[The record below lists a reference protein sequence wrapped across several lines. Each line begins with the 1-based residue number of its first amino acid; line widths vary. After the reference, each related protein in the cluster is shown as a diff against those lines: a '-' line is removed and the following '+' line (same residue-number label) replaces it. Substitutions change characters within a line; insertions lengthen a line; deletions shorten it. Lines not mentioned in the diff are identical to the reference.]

1 MYGSNASRNAIRSL
15 TLANGTILTRPEDI
29 KAEAARHFRDFL
41 QSEDPDF
48 VETPPEFLS
57 NLLDYRCSREHCL
70 QLVAPVTEEEI
81 KKALFSLPSGKASGP
96 DGFSKEFYV
105 AAWNIVGSDFV
116 VAVQSF
122 FQYGFMPKSVNATLL
137 TLIPKNPDLS
147 SPTMKDYRPV
157 ACCNMLYKVVSK
169 ILANCLKIILPDFI
183 EPNQSAFVKGR
194 LLLENVH
201 LAAELVKD
209 YHKDTLSPR
218 SAIKFDI
225 SKSFDTV
232 QWPFIVGIFRALGF
246 PDLFINWIYVCIST
260 AYFSVVVN
268 GELEGFFASHR
279 GVRQGC
285 FLSPYIFVM
294 VQNVLSRLLNKA
306 AQTGRI
312 GRHPRCDQVPV
323 THLSFADDIL
333 EFKEFERNNMMLI
346 LRPDAAGVLRD
357 RDGQAYN
364 EDGQRIAEHGYM
376 IPEIAQGV
384 DRHQLGV
391 DLHHGVNRADGRQM
405 TLGDYN
411 CPGLFYENWRAIRPT
426 AFERSDDLGLQPA
439 FYTLVSQH
447 PFHGL
452 SHEQPMDHIERFEDL
467 VSIMKAQVV
476 SEDYLHRKLFSY
488 SLAGEAASWLKELI
502 PGSLTTWQETKM
514 AFLNNFTRNY
524 CSYSYQAPSP
534 PTFVSKMESMPKQIQ
549 ESQQRILE
557 ISPLGRIESNLTTTC
572 HAVLKKSEDEF
583 VAVVENDANFVV
595 AEADL
600 STRSLSVDRHHLG
613 VDRHSSGTE
622 AELTFDEAE
631 SSELDTE
638 ESTPDSSVDRHS
650 PSVDRHW
657 TRTAPYAL
665 VFPPPPKKSEQEI
678 REQHCRAED
687 VSLLTKDI
695 SAILVYQDPE
705 KKPNKRQSMAI
716 SELVSAMIQCSIPEK
731 LPDPESFVLDCSIS
745 TDITAGYVKEL
756 DYIEQVKLQASNHED
771 WSGDH
776 LFSTRIQDEA
786 QIGDK
791 LLQIAEPHCRNS
803 AEIRAAGSVSIDT
816 TRVSV
821 DTRLDQ
827 TDDCRPH
834 HLSGDTK
841 SRHNA
846 LVSIDTT
853 TSVGRH
859 PDELNQSCQSKL
871 FFGLKSLLQV
881 RELLSLHLSHSILLL
896 NS

>member
-15 TLANGTILTRPEDI
+15 TLANGTILTRSEDI

-57 NLLDYRCSREHCL
+57 DLLDYRCSREQCL

-285 FLSPYIFVM
+285 SLSPYIFVM

-333 EFKEFERNNMMLI
+333 VFT
-346 LRPDAAGVLRD
+346 
-357 RDGQAYN
+357 DG
-364 EDGQRIAEHGYM
+364 
-376 IPEIAQGV
+376 
-384 DRHQLGV
+384 
-391 DLHHGVNRADGRQM
+391 
-405 TLGDYN
+405 
-411 CPGLFYENWRAIRPT
+411 
-426 AFERSDDLGLQPA
+426 S
-439 FYTLVSQH
+439 
-447 PFHGL
+447 
-452 SHEQPMDHIERFEDL
+452 
-467 VSIMKAQVV
+467 
-476 SEDYLHRKLFSY
+476 
-488 SLAGEAASWLKELI
+488 
-502 PGSLTTWQETKM
+502 PGSLRETLRVFEEFAHISGLHINASKSALFAGGRNKQALIQEALVHGLQVENLPIRYLGLPLTTRSMTAHDYAPLSSDYRRDVLMRLSDYARLFYGREIQILQRELKFLGKIFVDQKLKGSRLEAFARCVAGFCVFTRLGQIWRKGIILELNRRLRAKETK
-514 AFLNNFTRNY
+514 
-524 CSYSYQAPSP
+524 S
-534 PTFVSKMESMPKQIQ
+534 VSNQGM
-549 ESQQRILE
+549 
-557 ISPLGRIESNLTTTC
+557 
-572 HAVLKKSEDEF
+572 
-583 VAVVENDANFVV
+583 
-595 AEADL
+595 
-600 STRSLSVDRHHLG
+600 SVDRHPL
-613 VDRHSSGTE
+613 
-622 AELTFDEAE
+622 
-631 SSELDTE
+631 
-638 ESTPDSSVDRHS
+638 
-650 PSVDRHW
+650 
-657 TRTAPYAL
+657 
-665 VFPPPPKKSEQEI
+665 
-678 REQHCRAED
+678 
-687 VSLLTKDI
+687 VSL
-695 SAILVYQDPE
+695 
-705 KKPNKRQSMAI
+705 
-716 SELVSAMIQCSIPEK
+716 
-731 LPDPESFVLDCSIS
+731 
-745 TDITAGYVKEL
+745 
-756 DYIEQVKLQASNHED
+756 
-771 WSGDH
+771 
-776 LFSTRIQDEA
+776 
-786 QIGDK
+786 
-791 LLQIAEPHCRNS
+791 
-803 AEIRAAGSVSIDT
+803 DT
-816 TRVSV
+816 TRGPSKVSTV
-821 DTRLDQ
+821 
-827 TDDCRPH
+827 
-834 HLSGDTK
+834 
-841 SRHNA
+841 
-846 LVSIDTT
+846 
-853 TSVGRH
+853 
-859 PDELNQSCQSKL
+859 
-871 FFGLKSLLQV
+871 
-881 RELLSLHLSHSILLL
+881 
-896 NS
+896 